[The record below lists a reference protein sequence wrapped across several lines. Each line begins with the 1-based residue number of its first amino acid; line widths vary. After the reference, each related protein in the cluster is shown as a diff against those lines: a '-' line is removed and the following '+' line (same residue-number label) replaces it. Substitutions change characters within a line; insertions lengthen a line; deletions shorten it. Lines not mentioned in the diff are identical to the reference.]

1 MIYPICFSKTSV
13 YLNKCEGLKSD
24 VFNFLVICF
33 NFCSLSKVAE
43 YFVVFNEVSDKW
55 GINNFRWLGAFQ
67 TYIRGKNTCSLEVLI
82 DFSVIFCFCTFQLM
96 AQVIVPWADMFPDR
110 KLPWRCGHLTKCRN
124 LCCCTCI
131 CLWVALKFWNIE
143 NVRYH
148 SRWMTLKIPALHQD
162 LRSLF
167 QKFFFVCY
175 AVKEELTW

>member
-24 VFNFLVICF
+24 VLNFLVICF

-43 YFVVFNEVSDKW
+43 YFVVFNEVSDKL

-67 TYIRGKNTCSLEVLI
+67 TYIREKNTCSLEVLI

-110 KLPWRCGHLTKCRN
+110 KLPWRYGHLTKCRN